1 MIYTPNYS
9 KGPLMSM
16 MTQETLSPQV
26 PFSIVKNSQ
35 SNPSETEQ
43 VNSSGPGN
51 RDQMASGSALMRK
64 YLQTKGI
71 NTSIPSTSGRSITTT
86 PRTWTLRPSQE
97 LVFSIRNGHISSPRM
112 VSGTVTGTNSTS
124 QRP

>member
-16 MTQETLSPQV
+16 TIQETLSPQNL
-26 PFSIVKNSQ
+26 SSTVKNFQ

-43 VNSSGPGN
+43 VNFSGPGN
-51 RDQMASGSALMRK
+51 RDQMASGSALMQK

-71 NTSIPSTSGRSITTT
+71 NTSTPFTSGRNTTTT
-86 PRTWTLRPSQE
+86 PGTWTLRPSQD
-97 LVFSIRNGHISSPRM
+97 LVFSITNGHISSPKM
-112 VSGTVTGTNSTS
+112 ASGIVTGTNLTS